1 MAACAFIA
9 VTLIPVLIYYFVK
22 GKVKT
27 EDENPVSR
35 FFIFTYKPLMR
46 WVLKRKMLV
55 MIASIVI
62 LLLTIWPIMKLGSEF
77 MPNLNEGT
85 ILYMPTTAP
94 GISITS
100 ARELLQQTDRL
111 IKTVPEVDTVF
122 GKIGRADTAT
132 DPAPLMMI
140 ETIIQLKPENQWRR
154 GMTMDKIIDELNR
167 TVNVPGLTNAWTM
180 PIRTRIDMLTTGIK
194 TPVGIKIMG
203 DDLET
208 LSNIAGQIAGEIVT
222 VRGTLSAYPERS
234 LGSNYL
240 DININRDAI
249 ARFGLTINDVESVL
263 SFAVG
268 GVNVTST
275 VEGLER
281 YPINVRYPRD
291 YRDNVES
298 IQRILV
304 PTPAGGSVPLGELA
318 TFEFN
323 KGPEEIKSENA
334 RRTAWV
340 YVDVRGR
347 DIGSY
352 VNEAKNLIESKI
364 ASGEINVPPGY
375 NIIWSGQYEYM
386 QKANATLRVVIP
398 LTLIVTFLL
407 LYFHF
412 QSFAQVA
419 IHLLSIPFSLVGGFW
434 LVYLLHY
441 NMSVAVWV
449 GFIILAGTSAGTAIV
464 MIVYINIA
472 IKHYIE
478 AGRMNTVEDLDA
490 AILEGAV
497 ERVRPKLMT
506 VATTVVGL
514 LPIMFGHDTGVEV
527 MKPMAAPV
535 VGGLFSS
542 MIMVLFVLPAVYGLV
557 YEKILLSK
565 KDLKD
570 EVSH

>member
-1 MAACAFIA
+1 
-9 VTLIPVLIYYFVK
+9 
-22 GKVKT
+22 
-27 EDENPVSR
+27 
-35 FFIFTYKPLMR
+35 
-46 WVLKRKMLV
+46 
-55 MIASIVI
+55 
-62 LLLTIWPIMKLGSEF
+62 
-77 MPNLNEGT
+77 
-85 ILYMPTTAP
+85 
-94 GISITS
+94 
-100 ARELLQQTDRL
+100 
-111 IKTVPEVDTVF
+111 
-122 GKIGRADTAT
+122 
-132 DPAPLMMI
+132 
-140 ETIIQLKPENQWRR
+140 
-154 GMTMDKIIDELNR
+154 
-167 TVNVPGLTNAWTM
+167 
-180 PIRTRIDMLTTGIK
+180 
-194 TPVGIKIMG
+194 
-203 DDLET
+203 
-208 LSNIAGQIAGEIVT
+208 
-222 VRGTLSAYPERS
+222 
-234 LGSNYL
+234 
-240 DININRDAI
+240 

-263 SFAVG
+263 SSAVG

-291 YRDNVES
+291 YRDNLES

-304 PTPAGGSVPLGELA
+304 PTPVGGSVPLGELA
-318 TFEFN
+318 TFEFT

-352 VNEAKNLIESKI
+352 VSEAKRLIEAKI

-386 QKANATLRVVIP
+386 QKANATLRIVVP
-398 LTLIVTFLL
+398 LTLIVIFLL

-412 QSFAQVA
+412 QSFAQCA

-449 GFIILAGTSAGTAIV
+449 GFIGLAGMSAGTAIV

-472 IKHYIE
+472 IKHYID
-478 AGRMNTVEDLDA
+478 AGKMNSVADLDA
-490 AILEGAV
+490 AILDGAV

-506 VATTVVGL
+506 VTTTIVGL

-527 MKPMAAPV
+527 MKPMAAPI
-535 VGGLFSS
+535 VGGLISAT
-542 MIMVLFVLPAVYGLV
+542 IMVLIGLPAMYGLV
-557 YEKILLSK
+557 YEKILLGK

-570 EVSH
+570 EVRH